1 MSRAVNAEMV
11 RSFAS
16 MNKGITAADTYL
28 PPAELRSRG
37 MDMQSALNAAM
48 FGASRTIGR
57 GKTADR
63 MYGEVQ
69 KEESIK
75 SSSRFAQTLRAELL
89 KQSDKES
96 ALNQAASR
104 LRASEKV
111 LKERLQAEQRRHERE
126 KRTLKEQEGQLKL
139 RQQQNNDRLR
149 KMETNQKSMTL
160 LEMRIRDLQNQMA
173 ETNEHEH
180 KTSDKTLETNRK
192 VRELERELLNLGM
205 DNSKLADELED
216 KLERKDKMFQS
227 AEKSKDES
235 LRGKQR
241 ADVQAI
247 ALEHEL
253 MAQSLKKG
261 PLDEKY
267 ANTLEEYRETQN
279 EMTTMQ
285 ELFTQTKLE
294 LAKRLS
300 DEEDANNLL
309 VAEIAEKAKSESYL
323 AADLA
328 EELAA
333 KEVLIAQMEDKDGL
347 CLEMGKRLHKME
359 YSFVELSRELK
370 DRDGE
375 TEGLMQTVEKMKSAS
390 KVLHAKLEMEQNS
403 TRKLVSW
410 TQMERLTAD
419 ELDQKLLELRN
430 NESSHLLTVKQE
442 EAMGERLR
450 EKLKETCGLV
460 STTREAL
467 QNCLAE
473 KDFKSEKVKE
483 VDGNLTL
490 LNEKFSKTSALV
502 EKLNNMLN
510 DRTRSFDS
518 KHKAFLF
525 AKNELQGT
533 ICEKED
539 ELNRLSARMNKSE
552 DQVNNTQQMLEEA
565 ALASEH
571 ERIVKSEEINAFDEL
586 NVQLES
592 ELRQQTNRNKLM
604 ETDLSNSEDRIKF
617 ASGRMIG
624 NDDKASAMAKLNAE
638 ELLELQKRLKKESS
652 SLTDLSSLFNKNKT
666 NLASLIARF
675 DAEDHMKR
683 RLQLN
688 LRNEKHEHNTISA
701 QLEDNKEKELDRSKR
716 IQEYEAERGRLQG
729 HSNNKNNSLESL
741 KGKLTD
747 AVERLDML
755 KKELHDAEVKESD
768 YLSRQ
773 SIDQSTIH
781 QLKGEISI
789 QGEQHAQDA
798 NSVKLKIVQLQDALT
813 EKTHTVEKLERAV
826 ASMWQRANSLQLR
839 LEQTEAEAAHCQTS
853 FARMLDEEQK
863 DVGALRGDN
872 EQLSR
877 AIMSLRQEDLSKDEV
892 VLGLESKLSEY
903 RSENETLT
911 SEAYRKDRQANT
923 DTISVQRLTVKERD
937 MMQTANDL
945 QEDIVELKLRAR
957 GTEHSEQEFHRTLVE
972 LENENKLMKH
982 QIAEKMKAE
991 RTLLL
996 QLEAQRYHV
1005 NDTSGHPGADKR
1017 AEEALELLLHNET
1030 EKKIY

>member
-1 MSRAVNAEMV
+1 
-11 RSFAS
+11 
-16 MNKGITAADTYL
+16 
-28 PPAELRSRG
+28 
-37 MDMQSALNAAM
+37 
-48 FGASRTIGR
+48 
-57 GKTADR
+57 
-63 MYGEVQ
+63 
-69 KEESIK
+69 
-75 SSSRFAQTLRAELL
+75 
-89 KQSDKES
+89 
-96 ALNQAASR
+96 
-104 LRASEKV
+104 
-111 LKERLQAEQRRHERE
+111 
-126 KRTLKEQEGQLKL
+126 
-139 RQQQNNDRLR
+139 
-149 KMETNQKSMTL
+149 
-160 LEMRIRDLQNQMA
+160 
-173 ETNEHEH
+173 
-180 KTSDKTLETNRK
+180 
-192 VRELERELLNLGM
+192 
-205 DNSKLADELED
+205 
-216 KLERKDKMFQS
+216 
-227 AEKSKDES
+227 
-235 LRGKQR
+235 
-241 ADVQAI
+241 
-247 ALEHEL
+247 
-253 MAQSLKKG
+253 
-261 PLDEKY
+261 
-267 ANTLEEYRETQN
+267 
-279 EMTTMQ
+279 
-285 ELFTQTKLE
+285 
-294 LAKRLS
+294 
-300 DEEDANNLL
+300 
-309 VAEIAEKAKSESYL
+309 
-323 AADLA
+323 
-328 EELAA
+328 
-333 KEVLIAQMEDKDGL
+333 
-347 CLEMGKRLHKME
+347 
-359 YSFVELSRELK
+359 
-370 DRDGE
+370 
-375 TEGLMQTVEKMKSAS
+375 
-390 KVLHAKLEMEQNS
+390 
-403 TRKLVSW
+403 
-410 TQMERLTAD
+410 
-419 ELDQKLLELRN
+419 
-430 NESSHLLTVKQE
+430 
-442 EAMGERLR
+442 
-450 EKLKETCGLV
+450 
-460 STTREAL
+460 
-467 QNCLAE
+467 
-473 KDFKSEKVKE
+473 
-483 VDGNLTL
+483 
-490 LNEKFSKTSALV
+490 
-502 EKLNNMLN
+502 
-510 DRTRSFDS
+510 
-518 KHKAFLF
+518 
-525 AKNELQGT
+525 
-533 ICEKED
+533 
-539 ELNRLSARMNKSE
+539 
-552 DQVNNTQQMLEEA
+552 MLEEA

-571 ERIVKSEEINAFDEL
+571 ERIVKSEEINALDEL

>member
-1 MSRAVNAEMV
+1 MWPRVNDSRGA
-11 RSFAS
+11 
-16 MNKGITAADTYL
+16 
-28 PPAELRSRG
+28 AELP
-37 MDMQSALNAAM
+37 
-48 FGASRTIGR
+48 
-57 GKTADR
+57 GK
-63 MYGEVQ
+63 
-69 KEESIK
+69 
-75 SSSRFAQTLRAELL
+75 
-89 KQSDKES
+89 
-96 ALNQAASR
+96 
-104 LRASEKV
+104 
-111 LKERLQAEQRRHERE
+111 
-126 KRTLKEQEGQLKL
+126 
-139 RQQQNNDRLR
+139 
-149 KMETNQKSMTL
+149 
-160 LEMRIRDLQNQMA
+160 
-173 ETNEHEH
+173 
-180 KTSDKTLETNRK
+180 
-192 VRELERELLNLGM
+192 
-205 DNSKLADELED
+205 
-216 KLERKDKMFQS
+216 
-227 AEKSKDES
+227 
-235 LRGKQR
+235 
-241 ADVQAI
+241 
-247 ALEHEL
+247 
-253 MAQSLKKG
+253 
-261 PLDEKY
+261 
-267 ANTLEEYRETQN
+267 
-279 EMTTMQ
+279 
-285 ELFTQTKLE
+285 
-294 LAKRLS
+294 
-300 DEEDANNLL
+300 
-309 VAEIAEKAKSESYL
+309 
-323 AADLA
+323 
-328 EELAA
+328 
-333 KEVLIAQMEDKDGL
+333 
-347 CLEMGKRLHKME
+347 
-359 YSFVELSRELK
+359 
-370 DRDGE
+370 
-375 TEGLMQTVEKMKSAS
+375 
-390 KVLHAKLEMEQNS
+390 
-403 TRKLVSW
+403 
-410 TQMERLTAD
+410 
-419 ELDQKLLELRN
+419 
-430 NESSHLLTVKQE
+430 
-442 EAMGERLR
+442 
-450 EKLKETCGLV
+450 
-460 STTREAL
+460 
-467 QNCLAE
+467 

-571 ERIVKSEEINAFDEL
+571 ERIVKSEEINALDEL